1 MEELLK
7 RDQLLVFPVGRKT
20 VVKEKNKTGI
30 SVMFNVTEVD
40 PQEKKIQR
48 DKPRVDIGR
57 TLKERL
63 EEHDE
68 IEHYH
73 KMYSD
78 LVKLEI
84 SRRK

>member
-1 MEELLK
+1 ME
-7 RDQLLVFPVGRKT
+7 RKT
-20 VVKEKNKTGI
+20 FIKEQNEAGI
-30 SVMFNVTEVD
+30 SVMFNVTEVV
-40 PQEKKIQR
+40 PQEKKIKR

-78 LVKLEI
+78 LVSLEI
-84 SRRK
+84 SGRK